1 MPNRH
6 KVSVMDLRRL
16 RTVAA
21 VAEQGTVSTKAS
33 RRLRVAQPA
42 LSRQISDL
50 GFSAGF
56 SVTPWDASYS
66 FIDLS
71 NSFIVYFLMRIWN
84 ASRES
89 TILAHPR
96 RDSPTAAGLRAP
108 RPD

>member
-21 VAEQGTVSTKAS
+21 VAGQGTVSTKAS

-50 GFSAGF
+50 EMELG
-56 SVTPWDASYS
+56 V
-66 FIDLS
+66 
-71 NSFIVYFLMRIWN
+71 
-84 ASRES
+84 
-89 TILAHPR
+89 H
-96 RDSPTAAGLRAP
+96 
-108 RPD
+108 